1 MGGMAEAVLRGLAA
15 MEAVGAGDRTVSDVA
30 RRLGRQVNCFPAA
43 GVAGQGGWLHREGDE
58 FDLGPRS
65 AVLGVGGPEQRFVGH
80 ARAVAHTVAGV
91 TGRHVTVM
99 QHAGTHDFLVA
110 EAAGEEALFD
120 APNVLEEFPL
130 WATGA
135 GRCLAAQLR
144 DEELDALLPPEPF
157 PALTLR
163 TQTTRAAFD
172 DAVAAVRA
180 GDVMVE
186 RGEFDAGHGCVALPW
201 PGPEPL
207 PIGTIAL
214 SADSRR
220 SAGRCRACSSTL
232 SRAAVLPGRDT
243 RVDRRRRRV
252 RRLTPVSARRRAR
265 ERSRRRDRSTTR

>member
-1 MGGMAEAVLRGLAA
+1 MGAMAEAVLRGLAA

-30 RRLGRQVNCFPAA
+30 RRLGVDKSTASRLLASLVRE
-43 GVAGQGGWLHREGDE
+43 GWLHREGDE

-80 ARAVAHTVAGV
+80 ARAVAHAVAGV

-99 QHAGTHDFLVA
+99 QHAGTRDFLVA
-110 EAAGEEALFD
+110 EAAGEEALFS

-157 PALTLR
+157 PALTPR
-163 TQTTRAAFD
+163 TQTTRVAFD

-180 GDVMVE
+180 GGVMVE

-207 PIGTIAL
+207 PIGAIACVSRL
-214 SADSRR
+214 ETLDADVDLLERV
-220 SAGRCRACSSTL
+220 L
-232 SRAAVLPGRDT
+232 RAAVLPGAT
-243 RVDRRRRRV
+243 RESIV
-252 RRLTPVSARRRAR
+252 AAAYGG
-265 ERSRRRDRSTTR
+265 